1 MIARRAWVSGRV
13 QDVSFRALT
22 RMQAERLGLR
32 GHALNLPDGRG
43 EGLVCGEA
51 QTIEALLRWPHTG
64 SPAARVEAVHV
75 EPADPAD
82 CPTAF
87 AHCDYHRSG

>member
-1 MIARRAWVSGRV
+1 MIARRAWVGGRV
-13 QDVSFRALT
+13 QGVSFRAFT

-32 GHALNLPDGRG
+32 GHALNLPDGRV
-43 EGLVCGEA
+43 EVLVCGEA
-51 QTIEALLRWPHTG
+51 PAVEALLRWLHTG

-82 CPTAF
+82 CHDGFRTW
-87 AHCDYHRSG
+87 

>member
-13 QDVSFRALT
+13 QGVSFRAFT
-22 RMQAERLGLR
+22 QMQAERLGLR
-32 GHALNLPDGRG
+32 GHVLNLPDARV
-43 EGLVCGEA
+43 EVFVCGEA
-51 QTIEALLRWPHTG
+51 QAVEALLRWLHTG

-82 CPTAF
+82 CLGDFRAL
-87 AHCDYHRSG
+87 